1 MITKTIP
8 PASMRVRVIATRAVS
23 LIPEKRITA
32 RMRMIR
38 IAEGRRGT
46 PTRSEK

>member
-1 MITKTIP
+1 MTMTIP
-8 PASMRVRVIATRAVS
+8 PTSMSVRMMATRAVS
-23 LIPEKRITA
+23 LMPEKSIPA

-38 IAEGRRGT
+38 IAERRRGK